1 MCICFALNCR
11 HADVCRNAHL
21 FVTTRPIHSSFSV
34 ALDGIKGTVH
44 FWRHGNCADTV
55 IHLFTLCNRLEAGR
69 VILKAGHPA
78 GGLYFV
84 LSGTGMFFI
93 HTIGHSMS

>member
-1 MCICFALNCR
+1 M
-11 HADVCRNAHL
+11 
-21 FVTTRPIHSSFSV
+21 
-34 ALDGIKGTVH
+34 
-44 FWRHGNCADTV
+44 V

-84 LSGTGMFFI
+84 LSGMGMFFI